1 MAKKEISFRQIGQNI
16 IVVINGTQY
25 SRRVVEKTEREGI
38 KKDVEIY
45 NTKNSVKLEK
55 SIIDFMTVD
64 TKERN
69 QKIKEAKSSIKKADN
84 KPKAASKKVDR
95 EVKAKA
101 LIESK
106 KAKVNEPKTSSY
118 RRSGEW

>member
-25 SRRVVEKTEREGI
+25 SRRVVEKTERENI

-69 QKIKEAKSSIKKADN
+69 QKIKEAKSANKKVDN
-84 KPKAASKKVDR
+84 KPKAASKKVDK

-101 LIESK
+101 LEESK
-106 KAKVNEPKTSSY
+106 KAKTNEPKASSY
-118 RRSGEW
+118 RRKGEW

>member
-25 SRRVVEKTEREGI
+25 SRRVVEKTEREDI

-45 NTKNSVKLEK
+45 NTKNSAKLEK
-55 SIIDFMTVD
+55 SIIDFMTVN

-69 QKIKEAKSSIKKADN
+69 QKLKEAKSSTKKAVS
-84 KPKAASKKVDR
+84 KPEVASKKVDR

-101 LIESK
+101 LKESK
-106 KAKVNEPKTSSY
+106 KAKVNEPKASSY
-118 RRSGEW
+118 SRSGEW

>member
-1 MAKKEISFRQIGQNI
+1 MTKKEISFRQIGQNI

-25 SRRVVEKTEREGI
+25 SRRVIEKTGRENI
-38 KKDVEIY
+38 KKDVEAY

-55 SIIDFMTVD
+55 SIIDFMTVN

-69 QKIKEAKSSIKKADN
+69 QKLKEAKSSTKKADN
-84 KPKAASKKVDR
+84 KPKAASKKVDE

-101 LIESK
+101 LKESK
-106 KAKVNEPKTSSY
+106 KAKINEPKTSSY
-118 RRSGEW
+118 SRSGEW